1 MKKIVYFGILLILFS
16 CGNKK
21 STEMTDEQREKLLQ
35 AKKERLTQGKSD
47 TLDISK
53 IQWGDIRFTP
63 LVPPY
68 PELGNDGAA
77 IIENKINSI
86 VSKFGIT
93 GNVSNPAFVIIP
105 AINITSKNITSTAPT
120 MYANKYDVT
129 FYTANILDGTIFSSS
144 TFSFKGVGESPLKAF
159 INGLESTKINEKEF
173 VKMLSDGKEKALKYF
188 EANCS
193 NIIQDAKNEA
203 AQKNFD
209 QAILILKTIPKEV
222 SCYKSTGELIEKY
235 FKLHNAEN
243 GKELL
248 AQMQAELGKQSEIGG
263 FNEKAM
269 SYYALIPT
277 DAPCY
282 KEAQSIYNGY
292 LKKLDP
298 KAKQKWITDERE
310 FNLRKEKQQQ
320 DNTYAMTKAELEAKV
335 AIDGQ
340 TELLDKYKKD
350 AEYNKLPWLRKLVHL
365 GEWDP
370 FDATSKINDN

>member
-1 MKKIVYFGILLILFS
+1 MKKIIYLGMLLILFS

-21 STEMTDEQREKLLQ
+21 STEITDEQREKLLQ
-35 AKKERLTQGKSD
+35 AKKERLTNGKND
-47 TLDISK
+47 TLDISQ

-77 IIENKINSI
+77 IIENKINAL

-120 MYANKYDVT
+120 IYANKYDVT

-144 TFSFKGVGESPLKAF
+144 TFTFKGVGESSLKAF

-222 SCYKSTGELIEKY
+222 SCYNSTGELIEKY

-248 AQMQAELGKQSEIGG
+248 AQMQAELGKPSEIGG

-269 SYYALIPT
+269 SFYALIPT

-282 KEAQSIYNGY
+282 KEAQSIYNAY

-320 DNTYAMTKAELEAKV
+320 DNTYAMTKAELEAQV

-370 FDATSKINDN
+370 FDATSKINK